1 MKTVSAR
8 EANQHFSRLL
18 KAAAEGEDVV
28 ITRRG
33 KPVAKLVAVAGPKI
47 DAKRRAAIK
56 RLMKMLRKGYDL
68 GGLRI
73 KREELYDR

>member
-33 KPVAKLVAVAGPKI
+33 KPVAKLVPLAGPKI

-56 RLMKMLRKGYDL
+56 RLMKSLRKGYPL

-73 KREELYDR
+73 NREDLYDR

>member
-18 KAAAEGEDVV
+18 KVAAEGEDVV

>member
-33 KPVAKLVAVAGPKI
+33 KPVAKLVPIETAKA
-47 DAKRRAAIK
+47 DAARARAHR
-56 RLMKMLRKGYDL
+56 RLMKLLRKGVDL

-73 KREELYDR
+73 NREELYDR

>member
-18 KAAAEGEDVV
+18 KTAADGEDVV

-33 KPVAKLVAVAGPKI
+33 KPVAKLVPLAGPKI
-47 DAKRRAAIK
+47 DAKRRAAHK
-56 RLMKMLRKGYDL
+56 RLMKLLRKGVDL

-73 KREELYDR
+73 NREELYDR

>member
-18 KAAAEGEDVV
+18 RAAAEGEDVV

-33 KPVAKLVAVAGPKI
+33 KPVAKLVPISEEPIDIFGRMAGTITILGDIVGPI
-47 DAKRRAAIK
+47 DDIEWTGDAENI
-56 RLMKMLRKGYDL
+56 
-68 GGLRI
+68 
-73 KREELYDR
+73 

>member
-18 KAAAEGEDVV
+18 RAAAEGEEVV

-33 KPVAKLVAVAGPKI
+33 KPVAKMVAVAGPKV
-47 DAKRRAAIK
+47 DAKRQAAHK
-56 RLMKMLRKGYDL
+56 RLMKLLRKGYNL

-73 KREELYDR
+73 DREELYDR

>member
-18 KAAAEGEDVV
+18 RAAAEGEEVV

-33 KPVAKLVAVAGPKI
+33 KPVAKMVSVSGPKA
-47 DAKRRAAIK
+47 DAKRRAAFK
-56 RLMKMLRKGYDL
+56 RLMKTLRKGDHL

-73 KREELYDR
+73 DREELYDR